1 MDEKLKNALEAYTDE
16 NKDTNILVVEING
29 ANAEQFCHGNVIQI
43 AHGFNELEALNEN
56 NPVKDIM
63 EAKEILSKTKEI
75 FEQLGNDEPSEE
87 DKSVKESNDGK
98 KEKDEKLFS

>member
-29 ANAEQFCHGNVIQI
+29 ANAEQFCHGNTIQI
-43 AHGFNELEALNEN
+43 AHGFNELEALDET
-56 NPVKDIM
+56 NPVKDVM
-63 EAKEILSKTKEI
+63 EAKEILSRTKDI
-75 FEQLGNDEPSEE
+75 FEQLRDDEPSEE
-87 DKSVKESNDGK
+87 DKSVKESNGK